1 MLNEPHFIDSH
12 STKAVE
18 CIVLLTGKIY
28 YDLVKKR
35 ATRPAAAREKVS
47 FIRIEE
53 LAPFSLPAP
62 QGRLCATMETTS
74 ERCSQRIYQRDHTC
88 VHHR

>member
-1 MLNEPHFIDSH
+1 MLDEPHFIDSH

-28 YDLVKKR
+28 YNLVKER
-35 ATRPAAAREKVS
+35 ATRPAAAQKKVA

-53 LAPFSLPAP
+53 PAPFPLPAP
-62 QGRLCATMETTS
+62 QE
-74 ERCSQRIYQRDHTC
+74 HTC
-88 VHHR
+88 AL